1 VGKPKRES
9 WTMAQLRDDLER
21 YETALIEADLNMK
34 TVSADLTCA
43 KQFLRWLDGDFV
55 PATLEED

>member
-9 WTMAQLRDDLER
+9 WTMAQLREDLDR
-21 YETALIEADLNMK
+21 YETALIETNLNMR
-34 TVSADLTCA
+34 TVGEDLRCTE
-43 KQFLRWLDGDFV
+43 QFLRWLDGDFV